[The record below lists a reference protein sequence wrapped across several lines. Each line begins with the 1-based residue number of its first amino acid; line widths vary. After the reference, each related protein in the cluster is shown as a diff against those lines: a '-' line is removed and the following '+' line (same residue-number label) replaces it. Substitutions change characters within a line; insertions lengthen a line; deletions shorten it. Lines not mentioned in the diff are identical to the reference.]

1 VRDLDTGKP
10 ARILIAETG
19 SRRLSHEMKR
29 RGSPDGEP
37 GSATHVSLA
46 RGLRLVET
54 VALNGG
60 AISLAEAARRT
71 GLHRSTAHHLLQT
84 LVGLEYLRQDP
95 ASRGYELAAK
105 PFLLTGRTWSPES
118 LARIAQ
124 PFLAEL
130 ARRSGEGASL
140 AAYRD
145 GAVTVVAKREH
156 DGPVRVVQDIG
167 AQRPIHCTAVAKAII
182 PWLPPAELA
191 GLLGRVRFERHTPKT
206 ITTRSELD
214 AEVRRVRA
222 AGYAIDDEEHLEGIR
237 CIAMPVFGH
246 AGQVV
251 ASMCAVGP
259 KSRMTHQKL
268 RDLRA
273 PLGELA
279 QALSEQLGWRADA
292 AAPDGRRGPIR
303 VVPEARR
310 AAGRKPGR
318 AA

>member
-1 VRDLDTGKP
+1 
-10 ARILIAETG
+10 
-19 SRRLSHEMKR
+19 MKR
-29 RGSPDGEP
+29 RNAPDGEP
-37 GSATHVSLA
+37 GSATHLSLA

-95 ASRGYELAAK
+95 ESRSYELAAK
-105 PFLLTGRTWSPES
+105 PFLLTGRTWSPEQ
-118 LARIAQ
+118 LARIGQ

-130 ARRSGEGASL
+130 ARRTGEGASL

-156 DGPVRVVQDIG
+156 DGPVRVVQDVG
-167 AQRPIHCTAVAKAII
+167 AQRPIHCTAVAKAIV

-191 GLLGRVRFERHTPKT
+191 GLLARVRFERHAPKT
-206 ITTRSELD
+206 ITTRAGFEAEL
-214 AEVRRVRA
+214 RRIRT
-222 AGYAIDDEEHLEGIR
+222 AGYALDDEEHLEGIR

-273 PLGELA
+273 PLAELTR
-279 QALSEQLGWRADA
+279 ALSEQLGWRADA
-292 AAPDGRRGPIR
+292 ADAGGRRGSVRSGPSTG
-303 VVPEARR
+303 R
-310 AAGRKPGR
+310 ADGRKPGR

>member
-1 VRDLDTGKP
+1 
-10 ARILIAETG
+10 
-19 SRRLSHEMKR
+19 MKR
-29 RGSPDGEP
+29 CSGPDGE
-37 GSATHVSLA
+37 GRSATHRSLE

-60 AISLAEAARRT
+60 VISLAEAARRT

-84 LVGLEYLRQDP
+84 LVGLDYLRQDP
-95 ASRGYELAAK
+95 DSRGYELAAK
-105 PFLLTGRTWSPES
+105 PFLLTGRTWSPEQ
-118 LARIAQ
+118 LARLGQ

-130 ARRSGEGASL
+130 ARRSGEGSSL

-156 DGPVRVVQDIG
+156 DGPVRVVQDVG
-167 AQRPIHCTAVAKAII
+167 AQRPIHCTAVAKAIV
-182 PWLPPAELA
+182 PWLPPAEAA
-191 GLLGRVRFERHTPKT
+191 GLLARMRFERHTPKT
-206 ITTRSELD
+206 ITTRPELE
-214 AEVRRVRA
+214 AELRRIRA
-222 AGYAIDDEEHLEGIR
+222 AGYAIDDEEHMEGIR

-279 QALSEQLGWRADA
+279 RALSEQLGWRSNA
-292 AAPDGRRGPIR
+292 AEAGRRRAPVRIGQTIRNADGR
-303 VVPEARR
+303 
-310 AAGRKPGR
+310 KSGR